1 MVMLRE
7 YAATDEAEVG
17 GGDPS
22 SSGKETKA
30 QSSKGEGVI
39 LGVRLLEK
47 EGAEIQV
54 CLVSFYVRR

>member
-30 QSSKGEGVI
+30 QRGRE
-39 LGVRLLEK
+39 
-47 EGAEIQV
+47 
-54 CLVSFYVRR
+54 